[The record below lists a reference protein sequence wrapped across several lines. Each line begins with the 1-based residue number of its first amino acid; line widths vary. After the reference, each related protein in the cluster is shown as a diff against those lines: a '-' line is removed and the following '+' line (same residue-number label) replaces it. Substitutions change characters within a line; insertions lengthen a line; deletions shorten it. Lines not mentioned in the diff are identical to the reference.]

1 MVFPGHPSPPKTQ
14 ARPVIASRPQ
24 QLGNFAR
31 ISPAQRQTAPL
42 RAARL
47 TFAQL
52 CPARCP
58 SLTAAVSARVRV
70 AASRLPPAAAGLPR
84 LGDLPR
90 APRPAG
96 VPTRDPDSPG
106 FLKVSGIPPQNK
118 LQPEL
123 REEGKGRGAGRWV
136 RGGGGGGGR
145 QKPGPSQSFSRV
157 QVDSALV
164 RTGPAHSRC
173 QSPALPLSLWPPLS
187 PTLKTRAG
195 ASSCSPHKPAL
206 STG

>member
-1 MVFPGHPSPPKTQ
+1 MGTFAFVGFRRSPGPKGVPDQESPRGTHSASAPGTWEWLSQGILHPPKTQ
-14 ARPVIASRPQ
+14 ACPVIANRPQ

-31 ISPAQRQTAPL
+31 NLSSAKADGPFKGCPAYLCSA
-42 RAARL
+42 
-47 TFAQL
+47 

-106 FLKVSGIPPQNK
+106 FLKVSGIPPKRSCN
-118 LQPEL
+118 
-123 REEGKGRGAGRWV
+123 
-136 RGGGGGGGR
+136 
-145 QKPGPSQSFSRV
+145 
-157 QVDSALV
+157 
-164 RTGPAHSRC
+164 
-173 QSPALPLSLWPPLS
+173 LS
-187 PTLKTRAG
+187 
-195 ASSCSPHKPAL
+195 
-206 STG
+206 

>member
-1 MVFPGHPSPPKTQ
+1 MAFPGHPSPPKTQ
-14 ARPVIASRPQ
+14 ARPVIANRPQ
-24 QLGNFAR
+24 QLGNFTR

-52 CPARCP
+52 ARRGAP
-58 SLTAAVSARVRV
+58 LTAAVSARVRV

-106 FLKVSGIPPQNK
+106 FLKVSGISPKRSCNLSAGGGEREGCRKVGKRRRRRRKAKARP
-118 LQPEL
+118 QPEFFTCT
-123 REEGKGRGAGRWV
+123 
-136 RGGGGGGGR
+136 
-145 QKPGPSQSFSRV
+145 S
-157 QVDSALV
+157 
-164 RTGPAHSRC
+164 
-173 QSPALPLSLWPPLS
+173 
-187 PTLKTRAG
+187 
-195 ASSCSPHKPAL
+195 
-206 STG
+206 